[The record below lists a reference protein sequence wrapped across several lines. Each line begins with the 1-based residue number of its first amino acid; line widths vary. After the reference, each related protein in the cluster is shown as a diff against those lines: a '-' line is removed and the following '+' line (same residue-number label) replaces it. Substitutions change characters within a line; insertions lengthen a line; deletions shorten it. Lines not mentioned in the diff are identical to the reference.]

1 MVIKMIKSENKQYK
15 SRDIDYENEYKS
27 FIEAASNPYDYN
39 FGKRK
44 GKKTSNFQKIQNK
57 VNFDSLYKNF

>member
-1 MVIKMIKSENKQYK
+1 MLRLNLRKKKCH
-15 SRDIDYENEYKS
+15 DIDYENEYKS

-44 GKKTSNFQKIQNK
+44 IKKSMYAFKKIQNK
-57 VNFDSLYKNF
+57 VNFDFINKNF